1 MKSYPKV
8 AVLLAT
14 FNGAPFVDEQIR
26 SLAANNTS
34 FTLHWLDDHSTD
46 NTREIVRAASSN
58 SGIELNELHQA
69 QRLGLPGTFY
79 RLLGGHL

>member
-14 FNGAPFVDEQIR
+14 FNGGPFVDEQIR
-26 SLAANNTS
+26 SLAANNTP

-46 NTREIVRAASSN
+46 NTREIVRAASSYDHVAMRSY
-58 SGIELNELHQA
+58 SGA
-69 QRLGLPGTFY
+69 YTTA
-79 RLLGGHL
+79 